1 VLDEADIHPS
11 CRICCSLRRYALH
24 QRCRAARAH
33 DSVAG
38 CVLSGEGM
46 AEVRKSITALYQDF
60 EAAHSAAEEA
70 PDAKTDVA
78 IGKCRKI
85 AAQLVKLPAENIDEV
100 ILKRVALRCAGA
112 MRSGETL
119 TSIDGW
125 KAGVPG
131 DHRPDYEPEQFD
143 CLCSLRDDLL
153 RMVAG
158 SGTRSEYAPE
168 PITTDRRP

>member
-1 VLDEADIHPS
+1 
-11 CRICCSLRRYALH
+11 
-24 QRCRAARAH
+24 
-33 DSVAG
+33 
-38 CVLSGEGM
+38 M

-100 ILKRVALRCAGA
+100 ILKIRVALRCAGA
-112 MRSGETL
+112 LRSGETL

-153 RMVAG
+153 RRVAG
-158 SGTRSEYAPE
+158 SGTRSEYAPV